1 MSTSP
6 LVSTAWLAAHQQDPD
21 LVILDASAYMPA
33 EGKQGQAEFLLGHL
47 PGARFFDID
56 LIADLETD
64 LPHMVPSQGRF
75 MAQVRALGIS
85 RHSRV
90 VCYDQKGLFS
100 AARAWWLLRLF
111 GHEAVW
117 VLDGGLPQWRAAGLP
132 MLSGPAAPPAPGDFL
147 PSLNTRLWWGL
158 GDVLSNLEQPR
169 AHLVDA
175 RARPRFEGS
184 GPEPRPG
191 LPSGHI
197 PGSGNLPFTDVLNPD
212 QTLKDPAS
220 LRALF
225 QAAGADGRQPVVC
238 TCGSGLTATVLALAL
253 TVAGYPPAAVYD
265 GSWTEWASRPDT
277 PKANGPYGAETQ

>member
-1 MSTSP
+1 MSSSP
-6 LVSTAWLAAHQQDPD
+6 LVSAQWLSQHLNDPD

-33 EGKQGQAEFLLGHL
+33 EGKQGAEEFLKGHV

-56 LIADLETD
+56 LIADTETD

-75 MAQVRALGIS
+75 MGLARALGIG
-85 RHSRV
+85 RRSRV

-117 VLDGGLPQWRAAGLP
+117 VLDGGLPAWQGAGLP
-132 MLSGPAAPPAPGDFL
+132 LASGASPTVAAGDFL
-147 PSLNTRLWWGL
+147 PNLKTALWWGL
-158 GDVLSNLEQPR
+158 GDVLDNLTQAR
-169 AHLVDA
+169 AHVVDA
-175 RARPRFEGS
+175 RARPRFEGT

-197 PGSGNLPFTDVLNPD
+197 PGSGNLPFTEVLNPD
-212 QTLKDPAS
+212 QTLKDPAT
-220 LRALF
+220 LRQLF
-225 QAAGADGRQPVVC
+225 TAAGADGRLPVVC
-238 TCGSGLTATVLALAL
+238 SCGSGLTATVLALAL

-265 GSWTEWASRPDT
+265 GSWTEWASRDDT
-277 PKANGPYGAETQ
+277 PKATGPA